1 MTISIK
7 NPWGS
12 YKVIKTLKGIP
23 NPEGK
28 PYPID
33 LYTVVGF
40 HQRRHIRFEVTKLG
54 TPAVAEPGMYQLQ
67 LAEMEIVFDE

>member
-7 NPWGS
+7 SPWGT
-12 YKVIKTLKGIP
+12 YKVIKTLKDIG
-23 NPEGK
+23 NSNGK
-28 PYPID
+28 AYPID

-40 HQRRHIRFEVTKLG
+40 HQARYVRIEVTKLG
-54 TPAVAEPGMYQLQ
+54 APEVTEPGMYQLQ